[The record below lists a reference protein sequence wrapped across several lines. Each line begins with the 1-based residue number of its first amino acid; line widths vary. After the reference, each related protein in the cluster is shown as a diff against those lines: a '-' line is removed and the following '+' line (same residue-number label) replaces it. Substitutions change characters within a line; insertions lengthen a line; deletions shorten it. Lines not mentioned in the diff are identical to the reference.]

1 MAAIGKVLRRWGG
14 RRAAVGALLIAWL
27 MVVVVGAGAEPG
39 SDNWV
44 GLPTLGWLNVVLVIM
59 AALGAVVLIAVIF
72 SAIREP
78 AERGP
83 DRAISLRSIL
93 LALVVVWLLSGRVAP
108 DEGERT
114 EADSASATGTAD
126 AQPSG
131 DGRGA
136 TGLEQDEL
144 VLLLG
149 ILGVAGAVVLV
160 SRRRLAADAEPLDP
174 SREHALGSAI
184 DEARAA
190 LLVGD
195 DHRSAVLRAYQGLE
209 EAMDRHGMQREWA
222 ETPTEHLARVL
233 ADLPI
238 DSGPVLRLG
247 QLYQIARFSD
257 HPVTG
262 ADRQNA
268 AAALT
273 EVGRQLAVST

>member
-1 MAAIGKVLRRWGG
+1 MAAIGKAIRRFRG

-39 SDNWV
+39 SDNWI
-44 GLPTLGWLNVVLVIM
+44 GLPTLSWLNIVLVAV
-59 AALGAVVLIAVIF
+59 AALGAILFIALIF
-72 SAIREP
+72 SAMRGP

-114 EADSASATGTAD
+114 EADSASATEPVD
-126 AQPSG
+126 AGQSG
-131 DGRGA
+131 DGAGA

-144 VLLLG
+144 VVLLG
-149 ILGVAGAVVLV
+149 ILCIAGAVVLV

-174 SREHALGSAI
+174 SREQALGSAI

-209 EAMDRHGMQREWA
+209 EAMDRQGMQREWA

-238 DSGPVLRLG
+238 DPGPVLRLG

-268 AAALT
+268 AEALT